1 MNVLIIDRN
10 EISAHGLR
18 SIISDNLEEG
28 VTTAV
33 ALSGMSAVGLLR
45 KDRFDIVICDVRVDD
60 MACDDLLAAIYAHN
74 KCAVVVAKLGHDK
87 RLAVSDRMAKSLPH
101 RIFADSS
108 VSEICSLI
116 SSCACATASDS
127 DADGSCRGE
136 VKCCGTKCYD
146 DGGLGLSNAEV
157 NVLRCMA
164 RGMKSKD
171 IAKEL
176 FVSINTINTHRQH
189 LLDKFGVHN
198 AVDLIVKAIAKGIIK
213 V

>member
-28 VTTAV
+28 ATTAV

-74 KCAVVVAKLGHDK
+74 KCVVVVAKLGHDK

-127 DADGSCRGE
+127 DADESCREG
-136 VKCCGTKCYD
+136 
-146 DGGLGLSNAEV
+146 
-157 NVLRCMA
+157 
-164 RGMKSKD
+164 
-171 IAKEL
+171 
-176 FVSINTINTHRQH
+176 
-189 LLDKFGVHN
+189 
-198 AVDLIVKAIAKGIIK
+198 
-213 V
+213 